1 MSATTTAGGA
11 ARGGAAPCDGAGA
24 GRGRVRSDCVADAVQ
39 ISGRGALAG
48 DCGSRILLTI
58 QCCRVCICDALG
70 NYWWGREFRREYHA
84 RRRDERPLTVI
95 TGKWTEV
102 PISFQNRFLKTSCPF
117 QAWLDYPDKDNF
129 GELSFCFRFTTSCLV
144 CLLLGKGKSA

>member
-102 PISFQNRFLKTSCPF
+102 PISFQNRFLKTVAHFKPG
-117 QAWLDYPDKDNF
+117 L
-129 GELSFCFRFTTSCLV
+129 TTRIKITLGSYLFALGLLRLV
-144 CLLLGKGKSA
+144 